1 MINRQKPYKLANNS
15 FCFYTLLALV
25 RDMETKDIEAAKR
38 MKNTMWRPAFKEYYE
53 PNDVLRYFE
62 ERGIQ
67 QRQSFTFNQKVK
79 FIEPEQFF
87 KKEVLKKGL
96 ELLKSKKLSELKNE
110 LGYIKEIKI
119 PELEKEILRLEQM

>member
-1 MINRQKPYKLANNS
+1 
-15 FCFYTLLALV
+15 
-25 RDMETKDIEAAKR
+25 
-38 MKNTMWRPAFKEYYE
+38 MWTPAFKEYYE

-67 QRQSFTFNQKVK
+67 QRHSFAFNQKVE

-87 KKEVLKKGL
+87 KEEVLKKGL

-119 PELEKEILRLEQM
+119 PKLEKEILRFEQM